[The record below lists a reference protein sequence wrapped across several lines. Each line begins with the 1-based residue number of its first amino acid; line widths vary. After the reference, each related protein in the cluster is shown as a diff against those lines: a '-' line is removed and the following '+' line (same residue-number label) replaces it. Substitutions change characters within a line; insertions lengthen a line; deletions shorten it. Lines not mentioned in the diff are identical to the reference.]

1 VQNNNGNGLKE
12 KIIKSK
18 QMTKINSSNNQDKKT
33 SNEKDKVKS
42 KNKKK

>member
-18 QMTKINSSNNQDKKT
+18 QMTKINSSTNLEKKT
-33 SNEKDKVKS
+33 SNEKEKEKS